1 MAVGLALELA
11 ELVLKLAAAEL
22 ILVVDFVAEST
33 LELTELVSN
42 SSGAGVEA
50 RCRKVGTGTGG

>member
-22 ILVVDFVAEST
+22 IFVVDFAAEST
-33 LELTELVSN
+33 LELTELFSN
-42 SSGAGVEA
+42 SSGADVEA